1 MAVVLLASDTAFNF
15 AASRETTAEVLGFTL
30 LLGLSTLPGI
40 AVYFLP
46 ALLARSTHQRRRI
59 FWLNL
64 LLGWTILGWLGAFLW
79 AILSPPVQAG
89 KAT

>member
-1 MAVVLLASDTAFNF
+1 MAVVLLASNTAFNF
-15 AASRETTAEVLGFTL
+15 ATSRETTAEVLGFTL
-30 LLGLSTLPGI
+30 LLGLSTLPGM
-40 AVYFLP
+40 A
-46 ALLARSTHQRRRI
+46 ARSTHQRRRI